1 MDLREI
7 LSSSEFLFPMLE
19 QGIDNRKRQ
28 GSNSYLELAGKAV
41 AGLNPTRKK
50 TLTMLL
56 RGVIPS
62 KYFATISESER
73 KTWVLNAF
81 CAYCL
86 VSFDSK
92 HEEVISGTPPNVIM
106 DAIRFAEQYLYPD
119 GGVELNSLKG
129 KFKMYSSN
137 NGIRTGNSPATTWED
152 MVAERDN
159 RNTNNG
165 GWSAPSNNAPAG
177 WAAPR
182 QGQQQDHRGVWRE
195 SAQSR
200 DPRYSGGGEAT
211 YDAWTG
217 EVKHNNN
224 NGGRWGGGQ
233 PTNARTPAH
242 HNGGGGWGQHRVE
255 AQQASWVDQQDVDS
269 EWGYQQGG
277 AEWVGNVAPSHEMRI
292 FVVMVGAQPYQ
303 TRLGELPVNR
313 AGQLLQQYD
322 RNRYPIH
329 LFLDRKRKLQT
340 YNQNGQ
346 PMPADDGFS
355 PVHDLHDLRGNIVT
369 SAHHNPNVRKAVI
382 YKNTE
387 RLFKQQPQGDVY
399 DGGWGDNPISE
410 PWGDFA
416 PQEESRPQPARGR
429 RGVPREDTTYQQ
441 QSPTKPVSPQTP
453 PAPSAATTVARPAN
467 MYDKGTVFVEM
478 SAPTPVQNLK
488 WTASTNQPLPY
499 AAPCYYKAEYTSEGE
514 ENMKTD
520 YKLHD
525 VHGFISEVNHA
536 NISRRRDSGKHILK
550 NALLSDTERKLNP
563 PPVVDITTTKEVSN
577 TDTAISL
584 SVGIDQD
591 AVLGLGNKESISF
604 ASLVGKAEKL
614 NTMEAKAV
622 NGVKELMLRSTNLT
636 ELFAGMSAARDRF
649 TMMPDIAENDIDFKY
664 AALELL
670 TSMELACN
678 AEVTRVCRAGL
689 AMPLLTTPDVFGSWA
704 SLIDTLTENGM
715 ATAANNL
722 TQWAKSYHASI
733 LQSIKTW
740 DMENDKLTSKNWN
753 ENHRELVINGT
764 AMEFGFVNGD
774 TTDGSVV
781 VLASRYPKLVEA
793 IADASK
799 KAPVSVTKI
808 VFVGRGVREEFHVS
822 PRLLAGDGTLQGG
835 FIVTPFVA
843 SPIPRS

>member
-1 MDLREI
+1 L
-7 LSSSEFLFPMLE
+7 
-19 QGIDNRKRQ
+19 G
-28 GSNSYLELAGKAV
+28 
-41 AGLNPTRKK
+41 
-50 TLTMLL
+50 
-56 RGVIPS
+56 
-62 KYFATISESER
+62 
-73 KTWVLNAF
+73 
-81 CAYCL
+81 
-86 VSFDSK
+86 
-92 HEEVISGTPPNVIM
+92 
-106 DAIRFAEQYLYPD
+106 
-119 GGVELNSLKG
+119 
-129 KFKMYSSN
+129 
-137 NGIRTGNSPATTWED
+137 
-152 MVAERDN
+152 
-159 RNTNNG
+159 
-165 GWSAPSNNAPAG
+165 
-177 WAAPR
+177 
-182 QGQQQDHRGVWRE
+182 
-195 SAQSR
+195 
-200 DPRYSGGGEAT
+200 
-211 YDAWTG
+211 
-217 EVKHNNN
+217 
-224 NGGRWGGGQ
+224 
-233 PTNARTPAH
+233 
-242 HNGGGGWGQHRVE
+242 
-255 AQQASWVDQQDVDS
+255 
-269 EWGYQQGG
+269 
-277 AEWVGNVAPSHEMRI
+277 I

-303 TRLGELPVNR
+303 TRLSDLPVNR

-329 LFLDRKRKLQT
+329 FFLDRKRKLQT
-340 YNQNGQ
+340 YNQNGMA
-346 PMPADDGFS
+346 MPADDGFS

-369 SAHHNPNVRKAVI
+369 YANQNPNVRKATV
-382 YKNTE
+382 YKNTD

-399 DGGWGDNPISE
+399 DGGWGDSHISE

-416 PQEESRPQPARGR
+416 PQEESHPQPARGR
-429 RGVPREDTTYQQ
+429 RGVPRDTTPPQP
-441 QSPTKPVSPQTP
+441 SPTQPVAPQAAT
-453 PAPSAATTVARPAN
+453 APSANHTVARPAN
-467 MYDKGTVFVEM
+467 MYDKATVFVEM
-478 SAPTPVQNLK
+478 STPTPIQNLK
-488 WTASTNQPLPY
+488 WSATTNQPLPY
-499 AAPCYYKAEYTSEGE
+499 AAPCYYKAEYTPEGE

-525 VHGFISEVNHA
+525 AHGFISEVNHA

-622 NGVKELMLRSTNLT
+622 NGVKELMLKSANLT
-636 ELFAGMSAARDRF
+636 ELFSGMSAARDRF

-715 ATAANNL
+715 SVAANNL

-733 LQSIKTW
+733 LLSIKTW
-740 DMENDKLTSKNWN
+740 DMENEKLTSKNWN

-793 IADASK
+793 ISDASK
-799 KAPVSVTKI
+799 KAPVTVTKI
-808 VFVGRGVREEFHVS
+808 VFVGRGMREEFHVS
-822 PRLLAGDGTLQGG
+822 PRLLAGDGTFQGG

>member
-1 MDLREI
+1 
-7 LSSSEFLFPMLE
+7 
-19 QGIDNRKRQ
+19 
-28 GSNSYLELAGKAV
+28 V
-41 AGLNPTRKK
+41 
-50 TLTMLL
+50 
-56 RGVIPS
+56 
-62 KYFATISESER
+62 
-73 KTWVLNAF
+73 
-81 CAYCL
+81 
-86 VSFDSK
+86 
-92 HEEVISGTPPNVIM
+92 
-106 DAIRFAEQYLYPD
+106 
-119 GGVELNSLKG
+119 
-129 KFKMYSSN
+129 
-137 NGIRTGNSPATTWED
+137 
-152 MVAERDN
+152 
-159 RNTNNG
+159 
-165 GWSAPSNNAPAG
+165 
-177 WAAPR
+177 
-182 QGQQQDHRGVWRE
+182 
-195 SAQSR
+195 
-200 DPRYSGGGEAT
+200 
-211 YDAWTG
+211 
-217 EVKHNNN
+217 
-224 NGGRWGGGQ
+224 
-233 PTNARTPAH
+233 H
-242 HNGGGGWGQHRVE
+242 HNGGGDWGQQR
-255 AQQASWVDQQDVDS
+255 ADSQQASWGNQQGTGA

-277 AEWVGNVAPSHEMRI
+277 GDWGANAAPSHDMGI
-292 FVVMVGAQPYQ
+292 FVVMVGTQPYQ
-303 TRLGELPVNR
+303 TRLTELPVNR

-322 RNRYPIH
+322 HNRYPIH
-329 LFLDRKRKLQT
+329 FFLDRKRKLQT
-340 YNQNGQ
+340 YNQNGMA
-346 PMPADDGFS
+346 MPADDGFS

-369 SAHHNPNVRKAVI
+369 NVHQNPNVRKATV
-382 YKNTE
+382 YKNTD

-399 DGGWGDNPISE
+399 DGGWGDSPISE
-410 PWGDFA
+410 PWSDFA
-416 PQEESRPQPARGR
+416 PQEESLPQPARGR
-429 RGVPREDTTYQQ
+429 RGLPREDTAYQQ
-441 QSPTKPVSPQTP
+441 PSPTQPV
-453 PAPSAATTVARPAN
+453 APKAATAPTAVTTVARPAN

-488 WTASTNQPLPY
+488 WSATTNQPLPY
-499 AAPCYYKAEYTSEGE
+499 AAPCYYKAEYTPEGE

-525 VHGFISEVNHA
+525 AHGFISEVNHA
-536 NISRRRDSGKHILK
+536 NISRRRESGKHILK

-563 PPVVDITTTKEVSN
+563 PPVVDITATKEVSN
-577 TDTAISL
+577 TDTAITL

-591 AVLGLGNKESISF
+591 AVLGLGNNESISF

-622 NGVKELMLRSTNLT
+622 NGVKELMLKSANLT

-733 LQSIKTW
+733 IQSIKTW
-740 DMENDKLTSKNWN
+740 DMSDEKLTSKNWN
-753 ENHRELVINGT
+753 ESHRELVINGT
-764 AMEFGFVNGD
+764 AMEFGFVSGD

-781 VLASRYPKLVEA
+781 VLASRYPKLVGA

-799 KAPVSVTKI
+799 KEPVTVTKI

-822 PRLLAGDGTLQGG
+822 PRLLAGDGTFQGG